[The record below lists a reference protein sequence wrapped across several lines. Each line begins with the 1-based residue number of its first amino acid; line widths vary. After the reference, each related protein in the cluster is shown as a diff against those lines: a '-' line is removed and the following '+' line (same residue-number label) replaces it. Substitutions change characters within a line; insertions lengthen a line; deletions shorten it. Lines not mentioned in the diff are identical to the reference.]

1 MRLVLAALVL
11 AGALSAATVS
21 FAPERASTPVAPR
34 VVAPSQTAPA
44 RPMPDAAARLSLR
57 RIAVIAA
64 GQART
69 LRRSVRRCA
78 RPRSPGRCSFMALAR
93 AAAGARLN
101 SFILR
106 QIVLRLPPGGCRG
119 FAGRLGGLMGALFYV
134 AEEGVRGITTAG
146 AIRAAARAASR
157 VDGAV
162 IAFARRAPPRRC
174 GASPVR
180 A

>member
-1 MRLVLAALVL
+1 MRLVFAAVVL
-11 AGALSAATVS
+11 AGAVSAATVS
-21 FAPERASTPVAPR
+21 LVPGCASTPAAR
-34 VVAPSQTAPA
+34 RVAPSETAPV
-44 RPMPDAAARLSLR
+44 RPMSDATARLSLR

-93 AAAGARLN
+93 AVAGARLN
-101 SFILR
+101 GFILR
-106 QIVLRLPPGGCRG
+106 QIVLRLPSGACRG
-119 FAGRLGGLMGALFYV
+119 FAGRLGALMGALAYV
-134 AEEGVRGITTAG
+134 ADEGVRGVTTAG
-146 AIRAAARAASR
+146 ATRAAARAASR
-157 VDGAV
+157 VNGAV
-162 IAFARRAPPRRC
+162 IAFARRPPPRRC